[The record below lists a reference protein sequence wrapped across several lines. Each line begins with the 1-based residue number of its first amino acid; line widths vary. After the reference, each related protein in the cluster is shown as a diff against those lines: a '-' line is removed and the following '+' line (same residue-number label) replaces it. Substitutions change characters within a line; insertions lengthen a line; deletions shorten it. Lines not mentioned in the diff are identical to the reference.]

1 MKATRRGLGVVR
13 WGVLLLA
20 ACDFNGFGPSSCGRS
35 VTVAPPAATVTVGG
49 SARLY
54 ATVRDSAGQPVT
66 GYGVTWGSDAPAIA
80 SVDQTGL
87 VLGVAVGQTTVWAA
101 AEGQSGSA
109 TIIVTAQP
117 PPAN

>member
-35 VTVAPPAATVTVGG
+35 VTVAPPAATVAVGD

-54 ATVRDSAGQPVT
+54 ATVRDSAGQAVT
-66 GYGVTWGSDAPAIA
+66 GYVTWSSDAPAIA

-87 VLGVAVGQTTVWAA
+87 VRGVAVGQTTVWAA

-109 TIIVTAQP
+109 TIIVTARP